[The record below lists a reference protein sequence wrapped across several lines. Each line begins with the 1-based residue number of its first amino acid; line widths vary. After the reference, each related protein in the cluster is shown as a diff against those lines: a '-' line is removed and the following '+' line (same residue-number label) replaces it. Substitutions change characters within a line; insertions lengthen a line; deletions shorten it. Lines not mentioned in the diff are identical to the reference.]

1 MLKLESGILDRTR
14 LIANILMLAL
24 VAGNIFFSIQYIQ
37 GIKDAANSP
46 VDNTPVRIQTAR
58 FLKLFVDVVLNTKE
72 EISFEN
78 RVKLENDVRQLGDAD
93 IIKEWNVFVN
103 SKDATIAQASA
114 VKLMSML
121 ANKMIP

>member
-78 RVKLENDVRQLGDAD
+78 RVKLENDVRQLGDAALL
-93 IIKEWNVFVN
+93 KEWTNFVD
-103 SKDATIAQASA
+103 SKDATAAQASA
-114 VKLMSML
+114 VKILGML